1 MQAHRSIA
9 SVLGIGYMGKGGGTV
24 AALVMALLWWVLGV
38 PWNNAIAG
46 LAVVAMIVIGGWSAA
61 KVERGWGPDSERVVV
76 DEFAGMALA
85 LFLLPHH
92 WLAGLLAL
100 LLFRFFD
107 IAKPLGI
114 RAMERLPGGYGVMA
128 DDVLAGL
135 YTNAVMQLIVHSNAW
150 TWL

>member
-1 MQAHRSIA
+1 MELQRSIA

-24 AALVMALLWWVLGV
+24 TAAVVVLLWWLLGE
-38 PWNNAIAG
+38 PWSSA
-46 LAVVAMIVIGGWSAA
+46 LAVLSVLLLIVIGGWSAA

-76 DEFAGMALA
+76 DELVGMALA
-85 LFLLPHH
+85 LFFLPHH
-92 WLAGLLAL
+92 WLAGLLAFV
-100 LLFRFFD
+100 LFRFFD
-107 IAKPLGI
+107 IVKPLGI

-135 YTNAVMQLIVHSNAW
+135 YANLAMQLIVRSNAW